1 MTEKLPDKLHVNNFS
16 IGSCEIEVRE
26 KAIEYNSLPINDP
39 KRQTVYEQWKTAVSQ
54 AEWD

>member
-1 MTEKLPDKLHVNNFS
+1 MTEKSPDKLPVIVFP
-16 IGSCEIEVRE
+16 IGSYEIEARE

-39 KRQTVYEQWKTAVSQ
+39 KKQTVYEQWKTAVSK